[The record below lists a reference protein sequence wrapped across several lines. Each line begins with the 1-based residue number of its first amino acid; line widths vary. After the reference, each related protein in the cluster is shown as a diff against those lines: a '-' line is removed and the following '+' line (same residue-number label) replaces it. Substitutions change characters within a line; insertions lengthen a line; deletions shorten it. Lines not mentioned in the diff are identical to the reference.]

1 MVTPSSV
8 LRGLAALALFAS
20 ASALR
25 PPTRLRPTMSAAVL
39 PTAYRALAAGCAWRA
54 TSSDPA
60 SAAVLLSTAVAAAAD
75 LGPGAAA
82 QLATAKRAQSSGAT
96 AVGADAADAWRS
108 VVRLKLLGQL
118 AGLAASALCGAAL
131 AGAASVVAADA
142 AFWALGGGAKRL
154 ESDGSGDGVRAAPI
168 PSPLARALLSVNL
181 VLLASTLAAA
191 AARRGAMVRTA
202 GAAVYCAGML
212 AQTIG
217 DEKTRRRKALAA
229 AQADVASPA

>member
-1 MVTPSSV
+1 M
-8 LRGLAALALFAS
+8 
-20 ASALR
+20 
-25 PPTRLRPTMSAAVL
+25 
-39 PTAYRALAAGCAWRA
+39 
-54 TSSDPA
+54 
-60 SAAVLLSTAVAAAAD
+60 
-75 LGPGAAA
+75 
-82 QLATAKRAQSSGAT
+82 
-96 AVGADAADAWRS
+96 
-108 VVRLKLLGQL
+108 
-118 AGLAASALCGAAL
+118 
-131 AGAASVVAADA
+131 
-142 AFWALGGGAKRL
+142 
-154 ESDGSGDGVRAAPI
+154 RAAPI